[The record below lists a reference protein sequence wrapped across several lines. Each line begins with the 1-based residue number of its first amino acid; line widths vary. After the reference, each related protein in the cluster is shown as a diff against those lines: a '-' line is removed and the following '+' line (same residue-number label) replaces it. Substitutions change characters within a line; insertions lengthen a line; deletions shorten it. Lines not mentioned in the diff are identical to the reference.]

1 MTDLPTTALRRRP
14 FDPALRAAAL
24 AIAAGLAM
32 TCAVFAQ
39 DAQPA
44 QGEEQPGY
52 EDRGRDMAGEKPETP
67 PAPSPDSAG
76 PGEAGAANS
85 PIRRAWSQ
93 IRGGQTEEPSTPAGG
108 AQPRRLEIQENDAA
122 AAAAP
127 EELAP
132 PLPDDV
138 FTIET
143 VGEPVQV
150 GSLVDWV
157 SKRLNIN
164 IFSDPGVADR
174 TVTFNGPMHIK
185 AAELLDFLSLIV
197 EQQGFALTRER
208 EGWYVIRP
216 AGQVAFNLGAGDLA
230 TTRIIPTPLLRP
242 TALKVA
248 VDAALASRGGGGGDA
263 SASNRIAYLDEL
275 GIIIITDTP
284 RGLRSVEEIVKAVIG
299 EARAQ
304 TFHRID
310 VVHINAD
317 LARSKVIELNGASS
331 TTRGSAQ
338 RGNNQP
344 IGQPAVATTSATLT
358 NLPDRIFLDSE
369 SNALIFRGSAA
380 EAQEL
385 TALVNAIDTPSKLI
399 PKRYPAGPASP
410 AICAY
415 GERRGL
421 GAVTTG
427 PATGGSQFGGN
438 SSFNNRASLGGQQGQ
453 FGTGTG
459 SGFVL
464 ENSQEAFV
472 YFGTAEQHEQV
483 EALVESFADQA
494 RLARVVVEF
503 YPLKHANAE
512 EVAELLNAIVQ
523 DTSQQF
529 GDSPFLPRGFGAQR
543 VTQTAP
549 TEEGGE
555 TTTTTIGG
563 DGVGVSLT
571 PSENISI
578 QPDAARNQVVIKAP
592 IRQQAEFASIVAQL
606 DIRQPQVF
614 IEAKV
619 VSVIT
624 DDNFEFGL
632 DWAATIDTANG
643 TLNLFSNFGLQN
655 MVGVAA
661 GAPTAIGVFD
671 GTDVDVVLNALSRV
685 GETRI
690 LSTPRIL
697 VRDNGEAELNST
709 QERPYASTTQNAGT
723 AVTSQGGTVEAGT
736 KLTVSPQISSGGLVN
751 LELSVE
757 LSDFIGEGT
766 DGLQPPKQQEL
777 YTTTVSLPSDSTLII
792 GGLTFDRKADSV
804 DKVPLL
810 GDIPIIGQ
818 AFRNTSVITRK
829 TTVFVFIRPVILRD
843 ESMTDLR
850 LLTKGPLKDT
860 GLDSDTPELQPERI
874 PIRSGSLG
882 SSLDRPLRL
891 SPDTNDPS

>member
-1 MTDLPTTALRRRP
+1 MTDLPTTALLRRP
-14 FDPALRAAAL
+14 LEPALRAAAVAL
-24 AIAAGLAM
+24 AAGLAM
-32 TCAVFAQ
+32 TCATFAQ

-52 EDRGRDMAGEKPETP
+52 EDRGRDMAGEKPEQP
-67 PAPSPDSAG
+67 PASSPDSAG
-76 PGEAGAANS
+76 PGDAGAANS

-93 IRGGQTEEPSTPAGG
+93 IRGGQTEEPAAPAGG
-108 AQPRRLEIQENDAA
+108 AQPRRLEIPADQAA
-122 AAAAP
+122 APAP
-127 EELAP
+127 EELTP
-132 PLPDDV
+132 PQPEDV

-143 VGEPVQV
+143 VGEPVQI

-185 AAELLDFLSLIV
+185 AAELLDFLSLLV

-216 AGQVAFNLGAGDLA
+216 AGQVPFNLGAGDLA

-242 TALKVA
+242 SALKVA
-248 VDAALASRGGGGGDA
+248 VDAALSSRGGGDA

-331 TTRGSAQ
+331 TSNRSAQ

-344 IGQPAVATTSATLT
+344 IGQPAVATTSSTLT

-380 EAQEL
+380 EAIEL

-427 PATGGSQFGGN
+427 PATGGSQFGGA

-503 YPLKHANAE
+503 YPLKHADAE

-523 DTSQQF
+523 DTTQQF
-529 GDSPFLPRGFGAQR
+529 GDSPFLP
-543 VTQTAP
+543 QTAAARRFTP
-549 TEEGGE
+549 DNPGDESGE
-555 TTTTTIGG
+555 STTTTIGG

-571 PSENISI
+571 PSENVSI

-624 DDNFEFGL
+624 DDNFEFGV
-632 DWAATIDTANG
+632 DWATTIDVANG
-643 TLNLFSNFGLQN
+643 TLDLFSNFGLQRV
-655 MVGVAA
+655 VGAAA
-661 GAPTAIGVFD
+661 GAPTAIGVYD
-671 GTDVDVVLNALSRV
+671 GDDVDVVLNALSTV

-751 LELSVE
+751 LELTVE
-757 LSDFIGEGT
+757 LSDFIGEGE
-766 DGLQPPKQQEL
+766 DGLQPPKQKEI

-792 GGLTFDRKADSV
+792 GGLTFDRKNDTV

-818 AFRNTSVITRK
+818 AFRNTSTITRK

-860 GLDSDTPELQPERI
+860 GLDNDTPELQPERI

-882 SSLDRPLRL
+882 SSFDRPLRL
-891 SPDTNDPS
+891 RPDTNDPS

>member
-1 MTDLPTTALRRRP
+1 MTEPRRGAWIAL
-14 FDPALRAAAL
+14 
-24 AIAAGLAM
+24 AAGLAM

-39 DAQPA
+39 DAQPS
-44 QGEEQPGY
+44 QGEEQPGAD
-52 EDRGRDMAGEKPETP
+52 ERGRDLAGEKPQQP
-67 PAPSPDSAG
+67 PAPTPEGGPAPQEGSSPL
-76 PGEAGAANS
+76 
-85 PIRRAWSQ
+85 RRAWSQ
-93 IRGGQTEEPSTPAGG
+93 IRGGQGEQDAARPEQGG
-108 AQPRRLEIQENDAA
+108 VAPRRLEVPPE
-122 AAAAP
+122 AP
-127 EELAP
+127 ERPGNVTELTAP
-132 PLPDDV
+132 APEDV

-143 VGEPVQV
+143 VGEPVQI

-174 TVTFNGPMHIK
+174 TVTFNGPMRIR
-185 AAELLDFLSLIV
+185 ADELLDFLSLLV

-216 AGQVAFNLGAGDLA
+216 AGQVAFNLGDGALA

-248 VDAALASRGGGGGDA
+248 VDAALSSRGA
-263 SASNRIAYLDEL
+263 SDGAASNRIAYIDEL

-284 RGLRSVEEIVKAVIG
+284 RGLRSVEEIVKAVIA
-299 EARAQ
+299 EARSQ
-304 TFHRID
+304 SFHRIE
-310 VVHINAD
+310 VAHINAE
-317 LARSKVIELNGASS
+317 LARAKVIELNGAQAM
-331 TTRGSAQ
+331 GSRQAQ

-344 IGQPAVATTSATLT
+344 IGQPAVASPTTASLT

-369 SNALIFRGSAA
+369 SNALIFRGTASEAA
-380 EAQEL
+380 EL
-385 TALVNAIDTPSKLI
+385 GTLVMAIDTPSRLI

-421 GAVTTG
+421 GTVTSG
-427 PATGGSQFGGN
+427 PSTGGSQFGQSG
-438 SSFNNRASLGGQQGQ
+438 SFNNRGFAGAGLQQQQGSAS
-453 FGTGTG
+453 G

-464 ENSQEAFV
+464 EDNQEAFV

-483 EALVESFADQA
+483 AALVESFADQA

-503 YPLKHANAE
+503 YPLRHADAE

-523 DTSQQF
+523 DTTQQF
-529 GDSPFLPRGFGAQR
+529 GQSPFLPQGAGARR
-543 VTQTAP
+543 VTQTTPDA
-549 TEEGGE
+549 EGGATV
-555 TTTTTIGG
+555 TTVEG

-578 QPDAARNQVVIKAP
+578 QGDISRNQIVIKAP
-592 IRQQAEFASIVAQL
+592 IRQQAEFASIISQL

-619 VSVIT
+619 VSVDT
-624 DDNFEFGL
+624 DDDFQFGV
-632 DWAATIDTANG
+632 DWRAAIDTSVGAI
-643 TLNLFSNFGLQN
+643 NLFSNFGLIN
-655 MVGVAA
+655 NIPTPAGVG
-661 GAPTAIGVFD
+661 PTAIGVVD
-671 GTDVDVVLNALSRV
+671 GTDVDVVLNALSTV

-709 QERPYASTTQNAGT
+709 REEPYATTTQNAGT
-723 AVTSQGGTVEAGT
+723 AVTGQGGTAEAGT
-736 KLTVSPQISSGGLVN
+736 KLTVKPQISAGGLVN
-751 LELSVE
+751 LDVQIELSSFVGQG
-757 LSDFIGEGT
+757 S
-766 DGLQPPKQQEL
+766 DGLQPPKQKET
-777 YTTTVSLPSDSTLII
+777 YSTIVSLPSDSTLII
-792 GGLTFDRKADSV
+792 GGLTFDRKRDEV
-804 DKVPLL
+804 EKVPLL

-818 AFRNTSVITRK
+818 AFRNTTMTRRR

-850 LLTKGPLKDT
+850 LLTRGPIKEA
-860 GLDSDTPELQPERI
+860 GIEGDTPDLEPERI

-882 SSLDRPLRL
+882 SSSDRPVRL
-891 SPDTNDPS
+891 GRRDDDPS

>member
-1 MTDLPTTALRRRP
+1 MHRVNHLRPARIRAIPLDQAPRAPWLAL
-14 FDPALRAAAL
+14 
-24 AIAAGLAM
+24 AAGLAIA
-32 TCAVFAQ
+32 CATFAQ
-39 DAQPA
+39 DSQPS
-44 QGEEQPGY
+44 QGEEQPGAD
-52 EDRGRDMAGEKPETP
+52 ERGRDMAGERPEPP
-67 PAPSPDSAG
+67 PAPTPAAQPSGGDSPL
-76 PGEAGAANS
+76 
-85 PIRRAWSQ
+85 RRAWSQ
-93 IRGGQTEEPSTPAGG
+93 MRGGQGEQANQPADP
-108 AQPRRLEIQENDAA
+108 AQAPRRLEIPADPAA
-122 AAAAP
+122 AEAP
-127 EELAP
+127 AELVP
-132 PLPDDV
+132 PDPEDV

-143 VGEPVQV
+143 VGEPVQI

-174 TVTFNGPMHIK
+174 TITFNGPMQIK
-185 AAELLDFLSLIV
+185 AAELLDFLSLLV

-216 AGQVAFNLGAGDLA
+216 AGQVAFNLGEGELA
-230 TTRIIPTPLLRP
+230 TTRIIPTPLMRP

-248 VDAALASRGGGGGDA
+248 VDAALASRGAADGT
-263 SASNRIAYLDEL
+263 ASNRIAYIDEL

-284 RGLRSVEEIVKAVIG
+284 RGLRSVEEIVKAVIA
-299 EARAQ
+299 EARSQ
-304 TFHRID
+304 TFHRIE
-310 VVHINAD
+310 VVHLNAE
-317 LARSKVIELNGASS
+317 LARNKVIELNGAQATS
-331 TTRGSAQ
+331 RQAQ

-344 IGQPAVATTSATLT
+344 IGQNAVVTPTTGSLT

-369 SNALIFRGSAA
+369 SNALIFRGTASEA
-380 EAQEL
+380 EEL
-385 TALVNAIDTPSKLI
+385 AALVLAIDTPSKLI

-410 AICAY
+410 AICSY

-421 GAVTTG
+421 GPVTSG
-427 PATGGSQFGGN
+427 PSTGGSQFNQGGSFTN
-438 SSFNNRASLGGQQGQ
+438 RGNTGFNNQQMQGS
-453 FGTGTG
+453 GAG

-464 ENSQEAFV
+464 EDNQEAFV

-503 YPLKHANAE
+503 YPLKHADAE
-512 EVAELLNAIVQ
+512 EVGELLNAIVQ

-529 GDSPFLPRGFGAQR
+529 GESPFLPGASGARR

-555 TTTTTIGG
+555 TTTTTTVEG

-571 PSENISI
+571 PSQDLSI
-578 QPDAARNQVVIKAP
+578 QADVARNQIVIKAP
-592 IRQQAEFASIVAQL
+592 MRQQAEFASIIAQL

-614 IEAKV
+614 IEAKI

-624 DDNFEFGL
+624 NDDFEFGV
-632 DWAATIDTANG
+632 DWQAAIDTSVG
-643 TLNLFSNFGLQN
+643 TINMFSNFGLIN
-655 MVGVAA
+655 AIPTPA
-661 GAPTAIGVFD
+661 GAGPTAIGVVD
-671 GTDVDVVLNALSRV
+671 GTDVDVVLNALAAV

-751 LELSVE
+751 LELVVE
-757 LSDFIGEGT
+757 LSDFIGEGA
-766 DGLQPPKQQEL
+766 DGLQPPKQKEI
-777 YTTTVSLPSDSTLII
+777 YETNVSLPSDSTLII
-792 GGLTFDRKADSV
+792 GGLTFDRKSDDV
-804 DKVPLL
+804 EKVPLL
-810 GDIPIIGQ
+810 GDIPIVGQ
-818 AFRNTSVITRK
+818 AFRNTVTGRQR

-850 LLTKGPLKDT
+850 LLTKGPLKES
-860 GLDSDTPELQPERI
+860 GIEGDTPELQPERI

-882 SSLDRPLRL
+882 SSLDRPARL
-891 SPDTNDPS
+891 SREDKDPS